1 MTSFIPVA
9 AAGFKDASAYD
20 AHRPSY
26 ITEAVDGLLRQL
38 RVKDKANAKIIDL
51 AAGTGKFTE
60 VLAAREEKFQV
71 IAVEPV
77 ESMRETLV
85 AKKLPGV
92 DVKEGAAHKMD
103 VEDGVA
109 DALIAAQ
116 AFHW

>member
-1 MTSFIPVA
+1 MASFIPDA

-26 ITEAVDGLLRQL
+26 TREAVDGLLSQL
-38 RVKDKANAKIIDL
+38 RVKGKSNAKIVDL

-60 VLAAREEKFQV
+60 VLAAREEKFQ
-71 IAVEPV
+71 ITAVEPV
-77 ESMRETLV
+77 ESMRETLM
-85 AKKLPGV
+85 AKKLAGV
-92 DVKEGAAHKMD
+92 DVKEGVADKMD
-103 VEDGVA
+103 VDDGVA